1 MIMAET
7 VEAPAKEFSKEV
19 TELCETLVNLSVKQ
33 AQEVVD
39 CLKEVHNIEP
49 AGGGVVMAGP
59 AAADAGEAE
68 PEQDAFDVVLLS
80 PGDKKIAVIKVVRS
94 ATSLGLKEAKELVDA
109 APKAV
114 KEGANKEE
122 AEALKRELEEAG
134 GVVELK

>member
-1 MIMAET
+1 MAET

-49 AGGGVVMAGP
+49 AGGGVMMAGP

-80 PGDKKIAVIKVVRS
+80 PGDKKILRIVCELRQSAIALRVCSWFLSVRPPPMS
-94 ATSLGLKEAKELVDA
+94 
-109 APKAV
+109 PKASSCRTDRP
-114 KEGANKEE
+114 A
-122 AEALKRELEEAG
+122 
-134 GVVELK
+134 

>member
-1 MIMAET
+1 MAET

-19 TELCETLVNLSVKQ
+19 TELCETLVKLSVKQ

-39 CLKEVHNIEP
+39 CLKDVHNIEP
-49 AGGGVVMAGP
+49 AGGGVMIAGP
-59 AAADAGEAE
+59 AIDAGEAE

-94 ATSLGLKEAKELVDA
+94 ATSLGLKEAKELVDS
-109 APKAV
+109 APKAI
-114 KEGANKEE
+114 KEGASKEE
-122 AEALKRELEEAG
+122 AEALKSELEEAG